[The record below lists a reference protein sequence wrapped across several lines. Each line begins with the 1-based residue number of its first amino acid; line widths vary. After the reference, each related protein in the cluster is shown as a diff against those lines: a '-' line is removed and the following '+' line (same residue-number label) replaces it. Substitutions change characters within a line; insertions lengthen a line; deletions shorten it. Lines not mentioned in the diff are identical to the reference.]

1 MPKIA
6 VDAMGG
12 DRAPQVVVE
21 GAVLAAQDHGV
32 EIVLVGDK
40 EAIERELAK
49 QKDAP
54 RFSIAAA
61 SQIVPMHESPSAALR
76 IKDSSMKVGFELMKR
91 GEVDAVVSAGNS
103 GAMMA
108 LGHARDGDFAAG
120 RPTGHSGGRA
130 EPRIRAR

>member
-21 GAVLAAQDHGV
+21 GAVLAAQNHSV

-54 RFSIAAA
+54 RFSIAPEAKSGIA
-61 SQIVPMHESPSAALR
+61 IRSNLSP
-76 IKDSSMKVGFELMKR
+76 G
-91 GEVDAVVSAGNS
+91 
-103 GAMMA
+103 
-108 LGHARDGDFAAG
+108 
-120 RPTGHSGGRA
+120 
-130 EPRIRAR
+130 

>member
-21 GAVLAAQDHGV
+21 GAVLAAQDYGV

-54 RFSIAAA
+54 RF
-61 SQIVPMHESPSAALR
+61 PSPPLR
-76 IKDSSMKVGFELMKR
+76 KSCRCTSR
-91 GEVDAVVSAGNS
+91 
-103 GAMMA
+103 
-108 LGHARDGDFAAG
+108 
-120 RPTGHSGGRA
+120 RA
-130 EPRIRAR
+130 PRCV